1 MATLY
6 EMLVSGGSAALP
18 TPTRATTTSGPMGE
32 QRIAAIFDLDGTL
45 VQTEEL
51 KALSYA
57 RAATELAPGVAR
69 EQDIIAAYNEMVG
82 RSREDVAAALLTR
95 FGLGP
100 EAARRMGEL
109 GAATPL
115 DAYLTLRLRI
125 YEAMIADEGLIR
137 KQEYP
142 WSTSL
147 LRESRRAGHPVGVAT
162 MSHRKHAVLVLE
174 RLGLTG
180 EVDVLVTREDVRD
193 AKPSPEIY
201 ELIGTLL
208 GVPPRDCFVLED
220 SVPGVQSAIAAGMI
234 CVAIT
239 NDLTRDAMHAAKLLS
254 PERVV
259 DDPSQ
264 LGAVA
269 RGVFEDLAKP
279 R

>member
-1 MATLY
+1 MT
-6 EMLVSGGSAALP
+6 E
-18 TPTRATTTSGPMGE
+18 R
-32 QRIAAIFDLDGTL
+32 RIAAIFDLDGTL

-57 RAATELAPGVAR
+57 RAATELAPDRAR
-69 EQDIIAAYNEMVG
+69 EDEIIAAYDEMVG
-82 RSREDVAAALLTR
+82 HSREEVAATLLAR
-95 FGLGP
+95 FGL
-100 EAARRMGEL
+100 EAQAERRMGEL

-125 YEAMIADEGLIR
+125 YEAMISDERLIR
-137 KQEYP
+137 EQEYP

-147 LRESRRAGHPVGVAT
+147 LRESRRAGHPIGVAT
-162 MSHRKHAVLVLE
+162 MSHRKHAVLVLD

-201 ELIGTLL
+201 ELIATLL
-208 GVPPRDCFVLED
+208 GVAPRDCFVLED
-220 SVPGVQSAIAAGMI
+220 SVPGVRSAVAAGMA

-239 NDLTRDAMHAAKLLS
+239 NDMTRDAVHAAAALP

-259 DDPSQ
+259 DDPAL
-264 LGAVA
+264 LGAEA
-269 RGVFEDLAKP
+269 RGVFEDLAK
-279 R
+279 RRY